1 MQPVAVYAEVEEVE
15 TQLETMGLSLTGLIR
30 VVSSAIGGFTSTTRF
45 HTSASGGTY
54 LYHEATAALRR
65 LVMPLGGW
73 DHDEEDR
80 QPRTYSVERGIAIVV
95 QSGDEN
101 TGIEEPEAEPRARHP
116 KGSATARKVVSNSEQ
131 LALFPVPHAAR
142 PDQAA
147 GDMLT
152 WVLMICVAGEVAR
165 AELSLPRQMSPDGR
179 PSGWVDRIVLPE
191 LPIGA
196 TPEDLSQRETPPGT
210 DVDIDVEW
218 KQ

>member
-1 MQPVAVYAEVEEVE
+1 MATYAEVEEVE
-15 TQLETMGLSLTGLIR
+15 TQLEAMGLTLTGLTR

-45 HTSASGGTY
+45 HASASGGTY

-101 TGIEEPEAEPRARHP
+101 TGIKEPEAEPRARHP
-116 KGSATARKVVSNSEQ
+116 KGSATARKVVTNSEQ
-131 LALFPVPHAAR
+131 LALFPVPHAGR
-142 PDQAA
+142 PNQAA
-147 GDMLT
+147 GEMLT
-152 WVLMICVAGEVAR
+152 WVLMICVEGEVAR
-165 AELSLPRQMSPDGR
+165 AELSLPRQMSADGR
-179 PSGWVDRIVLPE
+179 PCGWVHRIVLPE
-191 LPIGA
+191 LPLGA
-196 TPEDLSQRETPPGT
+196 TPEDFSRRDTPPGT
-210 DVDIDVEW
+210 DVDVDVEW